1 MAVSTS
7 PLGLEY
13 IITTAKQRTGLDD
26 FGGDSFRAPL
36 KILLEALVE
45 QADLN
50 EAGTQGQSAR
60 IVEIL
65 CQRLLAQSFFN
76 KYPEIFKE
84 EILNPVVIVGL
95 PRTGTTMLHRTLGS
109 DQRISKERAASYA
122 WRLTGET

>member
-50 EAGTQGQSAR
+50 EAGTQG
-60 IVEIL
+60 
-65 CQRLLAQSFFN
+65 
-76 KYPEIFKE
+76 
-84 EILNPVVIVGL
+84 PVSYTHL
-95 PRTGTTMLHRTLGS
+95 
-109 DQRISKERAASYA
+109 RAH
-122 WRLTGET
+122 ET